1 MSRLHIHMRLY
12 CTIVDKCHRHCHRT
26 HGSIIMLYQRRR
38 LATFIHLGYPDIH
51 HKVAAAGPGNT
62 GTCHAAI
69 GPPPSLRHPPW
80 LWVMAAFGQLTG
92 AFVDGQTI
100 GQLTGAFVDG
110 KTIGHLTG
118 EFADGQT
125 DNRSMRTP
133 PNPISP

>member
-1 MSRLHIHMRLY
+1 
-12 CTIVDKCHRHCHRT
+12 
-26 HGSIIMLYQRRR
+26 MLYQRRR
-38 LATFIHLGYPDIH
+38 LATFIHLGYPEDIH

-80 LWVMAAFGQLTG
+80 LLSMGYGFGQLTV

-110 KTIGHLTG
+110 QTIGHSLANSSTDRQSFTSLTI
-118 EFADGQT
+118 FC
-125 DNRSMRTP
+125 
-133 PNPISP
+133 